1 MRLPL
6 RLLPALFGLLAAGG
20 AAAAPAVPTQL
31 PSGVE
36 PVSYDLTVTP
46 DLQKLT
52 FAGHETVVVVASR
65 GVDRIVLN
73 ALNLDFGSASIDG
86 AAAKAS
92 VDARTQTASFST
104 GRGLGAGRHTLTLD
118 YTGKIADS
126 ATGFFHVDYA
136 GGRMVTTQFEPA
148 DARRFLPV
156 FDEPSKK
163 AVFTLSA
170 VVPKDLLAV
179 SNMPEAA
186 SEPAGDGLKRVR
198 FAPTPRMSSYLL
210 FFGVGDLERVTRQ
223 VEGIPVSV
231 VIRRGQAAKAQFA
244 LDAAAELLPY
254 YNNYFGQKY
263 PLPKLDLVAAPGD
276 VSGSM
281 ENWGAILFSQ
291 TNVVYDPKLSSA
303 GDREVIFKVI
313 AHEMAH
319 LWSGDLVTMAWWD
332 DLWLN
337 EGFAS
342 WMSTKASEHFH
353 PEWRSMLTALG
364 DKDEAMLLDARPSA
378 HPIVQRVATVAQ
390 AEQAFDAITYKKG
403 EAVIRMLEA
412 YAGPDAWQAGVRAYM
427 AEHAYGNATSDDL
440 WRAIDHAAG
449 KPVSAVARDFTT
461 QPGVPLV
468 RVASSSA
475 GINLLESRLDD
486 DVVIQTVN
494 IATDRM
500 EVAARDARVL
510 SWRAP
515 IELKPVS
522 GGPVKERVISR
533 TSPQAGE
540 VGDIVN
546 AGQLGYY
553 RVEYDN
559 ASFAP
564 LADSYAKLASADQLG
579 LLQDSLA
586 LGMAGQAPVGNYLR
600 LTTALPRDADPVV
613 WRVQARTLAGLDG
626 YYAAGPRRA
635 AYRAWASAMLAPALA
650 RVGFDAKPG
659 DTASEALLRE
669 TLLLGLSQ
677 LGDPK
682 VAAEATRRFK
692 ATKDD
697 LGRLSAD
704 ERRWVLVGAARSADP
719 QTFQTIRALAKAAKD
734 PLERNDLYVDLAA
747 VDDEA
752 LAAQVLALSITDE
765 APSNLAPTLVEEVA
779 AVHPQLAWRF
789 TLANLPAIT
798 RTLDTLGRSTFVPRV
813 VEGSNDPKLAG
824 ELTAYAKTMP
834 ADSRGEAL
842 VALARIRNN
851 ADIQVRRLPQIDG
864 WITAH
869 PVTAQVQAK
878 QKTAE

>member
-1 MRLPL
+1 MRALAL
-6 RLLPALFGLLAAGG
+6 APALSLSILAGPLTPAPAAAGV
-20 AAAAPAVPTQL
+20 AVPTQL
-31 PSGVE
+31 PTGVE
-36 PVSYDLTVTP
+36 PVAYDLTVSP

-52 FAGHETVVVVASR
+52 FTGHETVTVDLSR

-73 ALNLDFGSASIDG
+73 ALGLNFSAASIDG
-86 AAAKAS
+86 APAQTS
-92 VDARTQTASFST
+92 VDPKTQTASFSV
-104 GRGLGAGRHTLTLD
+104 GRSLSTGRHTLVLD
-118 YTGKIADS
+118 YAGKIADS

-136 GGRMVTTQFEPA
+136 GGRMATTQFEPA
-148 DARRFLPV
+148 DARRFAPL

-163 AVFTLSA
+163 AVFTLTA

-198 FAPTPRMSSYLL
+198 FAPTPKMSSYLL

-231 VIRRGQAAKAQFA
+231 VIRKGQGAKAAFA
-244 LDAAAELLPY
+244 LDAAAQLLPF
-254 YNNYFGQKY
+254 YNDYFGQKY

-291 TNVVYDPKLSSA
+291 TNVVFDPKLSSA
-303 GDREVIFKVI
+303 GDQEVIYKVV

-342 WMSTKASEHFH
+342 WMGTKATDHFH
-353 PEWRSMLTALG
+353 PEWRAGLTALG

-403 EAVIRMLEA
+403 QAVIRMLEA
-412 YAGPDAWQAGVRAYM
+412 YAGENAWRAGVRAYM
-427 AEHAYGNATSDDL
+427 AEHAYGNATSEDL
-440 WRAIDHAAG
+440 WRAIDQAAL

-468 RVASSSA
+468 RVVSSSA
-475 GINLLESRLDD
+475 GINLSEARLAD
-486 DVVIQTVN
+486 DVVIQGVN
-494 IATDRM
+494 IASDRM

-515 IELKPVS
+515 LELRAAA
-522 GGPVKERVISR
+522 GGPLKERVISR
-533 TSPQAGE
+533 TSPQSGTL
-540 VGDIVN
+540 GDVVN

-553 RVEYDN
+553 RVLYDN
-559 ASFAP
+559 GAFEP
-564 LADSYAKLASADQLG
+564 LASGFSGLDASDQLG

-586 LGMAGQAPVGNYLR
+586 LGMAGQAPVGGYLR
-600 LTTALPRDADPVV
+600 LTAALPRTADPVV

-635 AYRAWASAMLAPALA
+635 AYRAWASTMLAPALS
-650 RVGFDAKPG
+650 RVGFDARPG
-659 DTASEALLRE
+659 DTPSEALLRE

-682 VAAEATRRFK
+682 IGAEATRRFK
-692 ATKDD
+692 ATGND
-697 LGRLSAD
+697 LSRLSAD
-704 ERRWVLVGAARSADP
+704 ERRWVLVGAARAADP
-719 QTFQTIRALAKAAKD
+719 ATFQALRTLAKAAKD
-734 PLERNDLYVDLAA
+734 PLERNDLYIDLAA
-747 VDDEA
+747 VEDEK
-752 LAAQVLALSITDE
+752 LAAEVLALSITDE
-765 APSNLAPTLVEEVA
+765 APSNLAPALVREVA

-789 TLANLPAIT
+789 TLANLPVIT
-798 RTLDTLGRSTFVPRV
+798 RNLDTLGRSTFVPRV
-813 VEGSNDPKLAG
+813 AEGSNDPKLAD

-834 ADSRGEAL
+834 ADARGEVL
-842 VALARIRNN
+842 TALARIKNN
-851 ADIQVRRLPQIDG
+851 ADIQARRLPQIDG
-864 WITAH
+864 WISSH
-869 PVTAQVQAK
+869 PVTARVAD
-878 QKTAE
+878 